1 MTRHVAHHTEQSQ
14 AQQPQAATTSLDED
28 DTSLGGWLKKLFGLT
43 DDDRAEIALLEE
55 ENKKL
60 TAEVESLKGERDSA
74 LDQVKKRVETLASRD
89 AAKA

>member
-1 MTRHVAHHTEQSQ
+1 MTRHTHTHTEQPQ
-14 AQQPQAATTSLDED
+14 AEQPQEATPQDEE
-28 DTSLGGWLKKLFGLT
+28 DTSLGGWLKKLFGFT
-43 DDDRAEIALLEE
+43 DDYRAEIALLEE